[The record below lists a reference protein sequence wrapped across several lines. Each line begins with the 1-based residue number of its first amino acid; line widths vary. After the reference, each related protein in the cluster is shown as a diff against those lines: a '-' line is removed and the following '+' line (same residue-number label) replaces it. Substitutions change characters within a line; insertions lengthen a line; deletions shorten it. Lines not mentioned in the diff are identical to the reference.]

1 MEFGK
6 ESINMGQRLSSHRWI
21 AFLLIGCLVA
31 LGLGSCEIQKMRASD
46 ARVPQLVDS
55 SLTDPKTFN
64 TVLSQEA
71 NDVLGYIYEGLI
83 ATDGETGEIIPA
95 LAESWVVSPDDK
107 RITYTLRPNLK
118 WSDGYP
124 LTADDVVFTYNDIY
138 LNPKI
143 PTDARD
149 GMRIG
154 KKKLLPSVRKLDDR
168 RVEFE
173 TPEPFAPFLRLTG
186 SAILPKHILEESVKT
201 TDEKGQPKFISMW
214 GVDTRPL
221 SKIVV
226 AGQYQLESYR
236 VAERVTLRRNPYYWR
251 KQIPEGVTSNIERV
265 VIQTVESTDA
275 DFLQFRSGGLDLT
288 SVSSDNYELLKQE
301 ENKRN
306 FKIYNGGPA
315 TTTNYI
321 SFNLNKGKNASGKP
335 FVSPIKAKW
344 FNNVEFRQAIAY
356 GIDRERM
363 VNNIF
368 RGLAKPQHSILPVT
382 SPYYFSPEEGLKT
395 YEHNLQ
401 KAEALLRQ
409 AGFKKN
415 PQGQLTD
422 ADGNPVRF
430 SLITNAGNKLREAM
444 GTQVKQDL
452 SKLGI
457 TVDFNPMAFNTLVDK
472 LSKSNEWD
480 CILLG
485 FGGGSLEPHFS
496 RNIWAVDGGLHM
508 FNQGPPEGQKPFEG
522 REVADWEQKID
533 DLYTEGAQEFDE
545 KKRKAIYAEAQQ
557 IVQEQLPFIYMIN
570 PISFT
575 AVRDRIQNVKYT
587 ALGGALWNLYELR
600 LSENL

>member
-1 MEFGK
+1 
-6 ESINMGQRLSSHRWI
+6 MGQRLSLHRWI
-21 AFLLIGCLVA
+21 ALLLVGCLVA
-31 LGLGSCEIQKMRASD
+31 LGLGSCEIQKMRASE

-55 SLTDPKTFN
+55 SLSDPKTFN

-71 NDVLGYIYEGLI
+71 NEVLGYIYEGLI
-83 ATDGETGEIIPA
+83 STNGETGEIEPA
-95 LAESWVVSPDDK
+95 LAESWTVSPDGK
-107 RITYTLRPNLK
+107 SITYTLRPNLK
-118 WSDGYP
+118 WSDGHP
-124 LTADDVVFTYNDIY
+124 LTVDDVLFTYNDVL

-143 PTDARD
+143 PTDSRD

-154 KKKLLPSVRKLDDR
+154 KKKLLPKVRKVDER
-168 RVEFE
+168 RVEFV

-186 SAILPKHILEESVKT
+186 AAILPKHKLEESIKT
-201 TDEKGQPKFISMW
+201 MDKKGQPKFISMW

-221 SKIVV
+221 SEIVV
-226 AGQYQLESYR
+226 AGQYQLEGYR
-236 VAERVTLRRNPYYWR
+236 VAERVTLRRNPHYWR
-251 KQIPEGVTSNIERV
+251 NQIPGGLTSNIDRV
-265 VIQTVESTDA
+265 IIQTVESTDA

-288 SVSSDNYELLKQE
+288 NVSSDNYELLKQE

-321 SFNLNKGKNASGKP
+321 SFNLNKGRNRSDKP
-335 FVSPIKAKW
+335 FVNPVKSKW
-344 FNNVEFRQAIAY
+344 FNTVEFRQAIAY
-356 GIDRERM
+356 AIDRDRM

-382 SPYYFSPEEGLKT
+382 SPYYFAPEEGLKT

-401 KAEALLRQ
+401 KAEDLLKQ
-409 AGFKKN
+409 AGFKRNVK
-415 PQGQLTD
+415 GELTD
-422 ADGNPVRF
+422 ADGNRVRF

-444 GTQVKQDL
+444 GTQIKQDL

-457 TVDFNPMAFNTLVDK
+457 TVDFNPMAFNTLVDR
-472 LSKSNEWD
+472 LNKSNEWE
-480 CILLG
+480 CLLLG

-508 FNQGPPEGQKPFEG
+508 FNQGPPEGQPPFPG
-522 REVADWEQKID
+522 REVTAWEQKID

-545 KKRKAIYAEAQQ
+545 AKRKAIYGEAQQ

-575 AVRDRIQNVKYT
+575 AVRDRVQNVKYT
-587 ALGGALWNLYELR
+587 ALGGALWNLYELK
-600 LSENL
+600 LSEQ

>member
-1 MEFGK
+1 
-6 ESINMGQRLSSHRWI
+6 MGQRLSLRRWI
-21 AFLLIGCLVA
+21 ALLLVGCLIA
-31 LGLGSCEIQKMRASD
+31 LGLASCEIQKMRASET
-46 ARVPQLVDS
+46 RMPQLVDS
-55 SLTDPKTFN
+55 SLSDPKTFN

-83 ATDGETGEIIPA
+83 STNGETGEIEPA
-95 LAESWVVSPDDK
+95 LAESWTVSPDEK
-107 RITYTLRPNLK
+107 LITYTLRPNLK
-118 WSDGYP
+118 WSDGHP
-124 LTADDVVFTYNDIY
+124 LTVDDVVFTYNDIY

-143 PTDARD
+143 PTDSRD

-154 KKKLLPSVRKLDDR
+154 KNKLLPAVRKVDER
-168 RVEFE
+168 RVEFS

-186 SAILPKHILEESVKT
+186 SAILPKHKLEESIKT
-201 TDEKGQPKFISMW
+201 MDEKGQPKFISMW

-221 SKIVV
+221 SEIVV
-226 AGQYQLESYR
+226 AGQYKLESYR
-236 VAERVTLRRNPYYWR
+236 VAERVTLRRNPHYWR
-251 KQIPEGVTSNIERV
+251 NQVPGGVTSNIDRV

-288 SVSSDNYELLKQE
+288 SVPSDNYELLKQE
-301 ENKRN
+301 EKKRN

-321 SFNLNKGKNASGKP
+321 SFNLNKGKNSSGKP
-335 FVSPIKAKW
+335 FVAPVKSKW
-344 FNNVEFRQAIAY
+344 FNTVEFRQAVAY
-356 GIDRERM
+356 AIDRERM

-382 SPYYFSPEEGLKT
+382 SPYYLAPEEGLKT
-395 YEHNLQ
+395 YDHNLQ
-401 KAEALLRQ
+401 KAKDLLNQ
-409 AGFKKN
+409 AGFKRN
-415 PQGQLTD
+415 PKGELID
-422 ADGNPVRF
+422 AEGHRVRF

-444 GTQVKQDL
+444 GTQIKQDL
-452 SKLGI
+452 TKLGI

-472 LSKSNEWD
+472 LGKSNEWD
-480 CILLG
+480 CVLLG

-508 FNQGPPEGQKPFEG
+508 FNQAPPEGEPPFPG

-545 KKRKAIYAEAQQ
+545 KKRKAIYGEAQQ
-557 IVQEQLPFIYMIN
+557 LVQEKLPFIYMIN

-575 AVRDRIQNVKYT
+575 AVRDRIENVKYT
-587 ALGGALWNLYELR
+587 ALGGALWNLHELK
-600 LSENL
+600 LSDK